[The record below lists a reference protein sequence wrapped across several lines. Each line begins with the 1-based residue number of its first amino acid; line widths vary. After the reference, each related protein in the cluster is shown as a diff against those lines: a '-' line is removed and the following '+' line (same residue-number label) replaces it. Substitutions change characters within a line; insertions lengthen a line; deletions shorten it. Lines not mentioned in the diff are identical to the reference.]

1 MSMNKILINV
11 IIGIVVFVGFFLYW
25 GRSSGIFKEGG
36 LIYEWWQTKKENL
49 FKKKNDDD
57 NQ

>member
-1 MSMNKILINV
+1 MNKILINV

>member
-1 MSMNKILINV
+1 MNKILINI

-36 LIYEWWQTKKENL
+36 FIYEWWQTKKANL
-49 FKKKNDDD
+49 KKKKNDDD
-57 NQ
+57 NNA